1 MNLRDLQYVV
11 AVADHGHFGRAA
23 AACNISQ
30 PTLSGQILKL
40 EAELGVRI
48 FEREGRAV
56 AVAARAEPIVEHA
69 RRALAAV
76 AEVAAA
82 ARGARDPLAGPLR
95 IGVIPTVGPYLLPYA
110 LPALIRDLPQA
121 PIAIVEDLTARLL
134 SLVLERKIDA
144 AVIATD
150 PGDRKLETL
159 PLYEEPFLLVAAP
172 DHPLAARDKIAPDD
186 IDPEALLLLADGHC
200 LRDQAIALCGRGVG
214 GRAAGSDIS
223 ATSLET
229 LFHLAAAGY
238 GVTLAPRWRSRA
250 AAAAPSPASPPR
262 PFVDRAMK
270 RNVALAFRRDTIA
283 ARGARALRRQRARG
297 DARLSARNEAA
308 RRAGQGEG
316 QSRASKA
323 KGLIEATASCAA
335 SRWAGL
341 TRTLALSG
349 TINEGARNSAKVP
362 TTPVAATAAGE
373 ACKSPVETATSC

>member
-1 MNLRDLQYVV
+1 VNLRDLQYVV

-23 AACNISQ
+23 AACNVSQ

-48 FEREGRAV
+48 FEREGRTV

-95 IGVIPTVGPYLLPYA
+95 IGVIPTVGPYLLPHA

-134 SLVLERKIDA
+134 SLVIERKIDA

-150 PGDRKLETL
+150 PGDRKLEVM

-172 DHPLAARDKIAPDD
+172 DHPLAARAMIAPDD
-186 IDPEALLLLADGHC
+186 VDPEALLLLADGHC
-200 LRDQAIALCGRGVG
+200 LRDQAIALCGRGAAG

-229 LFHLAAAGY
+229 LFQLAAAGY
-238 GVTLAPRWRSRA
+238 GVTLAPQLAIESRGGGA
-250 AAAAPSPASPPR
+250 IAGLVAR

-270 RNVALAFRRDTIA
+270 RSVTLAFRRDSTRRA
-283 ARGARALRRQRARG
+283 ALARFAASVRVATPIFLREARPP
-297 DARLSARNEAA
+297 AAPVKRKAKAA
-308 RRAGQGEG
+308 RRKR
-316 QSRASKA
+316 RA
-323 KGLIEATASCAA
+323 
-335 SRWAGL
+335 
-341 TRTLALSG
+341 
-349 TINEGARNSAKVP
+349 
-362 TTPVAATAAGE
+362 
-373 ACKSPVETATSC
+373 

>member
-134 SLVLERKIDA
+134 ALVLERKIDA

-159 PLYEEPFLLVAAP
+159 PLYEESFLLVAAL
-172 DHPLAARDKIAPDD
+172 DHPLAARDKIAPND

-238 GVTLAPRWRSRA
+238 GVTLAPRLAIESRGGGAIAGLA
-250 AAAAPSPASPPR
+250 AR

-270 RNVALAFRRDTIA
+270 RKVALAFRRDTSRRA
-283 ARGARALRRQRARG
+283 ALARFAASVRAATPAFLRETRPAAAPVRAK
-297 DARLSARNEAA
+297 AKAA
-308 RRAGQGEG
+308 RRRR
-316 QSRASKA
+316 RA
-323 KGLIEATASCAA
+323 
-335 SRWAGL
+335 
-341 TRTLALSG
+341 
-349 TINEGARNSAKVP
+349 
-362 TTPVAATAAGE
+362 
-373 ACKSPVETATSC
+373 

>member
-48 FEREGRAV
+48 FEREGRTV

-110 LPALIRDLPQA
+110 LPALMRDLPQA

-150 PGDRKLETL
+150 PGDRKLEAL

-172 DHPLAARDKIAPDD
+172 DHPLAARDRIAPDD

-200 LRDQAIALCGRGVG
+200 LRDQAIALCGRGAG

-229 LFHLAAAGY
+229 LFQLAAAGY
-238 GVTLAPRWRSRA
+238 GVTLAPRLAIESRGGGAIAGLA
-250 AAAAPSPASPPR
+250 AR
-262 PFVDRAMK
+262 PFVDRAIK
-270 RNVALAFRRDTIA
+270 RNVALAFRRDSTRRA
-283 ARGARALRRQRARG
+283 ALTRFAASVRAATPIFLRETRPPAPPVKRKAK
-297 DARLSARNEAA
+297 AA
-308 RRAGQGEG
+308 RR
-316 QSRASKA
+316 K
-323 KGLIEATASCAA
+323 
-335 SRWAGL
+335 
-341 TRTLALSG
+341 
-349 TINEGARNSAKVP
+349 
-362 TTPVAATAAGE
+362 
-373 ACKSPVETATSC
+373 

>member
-23 AACNISQ
+23 AACNVSQ

-40 EAELGVRI
+40 EADLGVRI

-121 PIAIVEDLTARLL
+121 PIAIVEDLTDRLL
-134 SLVLERKIDA
+134 PLLVERKLDA

-150 PGDRKLETL
+150 TGDRKLETL
-159 PLYEEPFLLVAAP
+159 PLYDEPFLLVAAL
-172 DHPLAARDKIAPDD
+172 DHPLAGRDKVAPDD
-186 IDPEALLLLADGHC
+186 VDPKTLLLLADGHC
-200 LRDQAIALCGRGVG
+200 LRDQAIALCGHDAARG
-214 GRAAGSDIS
+214 AAGSDIS

-229 LFHLAAAGY
+229 LLQLAAAGY
-238 GVTLAPRWRSRA
+238 GVTLAPRLAIEGRRGA
-250 AAAAPSPASPPR
+250 ALAGLAAR
-262 PFVDRAMK
+262 PFADRAVK
-270 RNVALAFRRDTIA
+270 REVTLAFRRDTT
-283 ARGARALRRQRARG
+283 
-297 DARLSARNEAA
+297 
-308 RRAGQGEG
+308 RRAALVRFAA
-316 QSRASKA
+316 SLRAAAPAWLTEAKPPPAAPVKA
-323 KGLIEATASCAA
+323 KAKA
-335 SRWAGL
+335 SRRMRRA
-341 TRTLALSG
+341 A
-349 TINEGARNSAKVP
+349 AKR
-362 TTPVAATAAGE
+362 
-373 ACKSPVETATSC
+373 

>member
-1 MNLRDLQYVV
+1 MNLRDLRYVV

-95 IGVIPTVGPYLLPYA
+95 IGVISTVGPYLLPYA

-134 SLVLERKIDA
+134 SLVVERKIDA
-144 AVIATD
+144 AVVATD

-159 PLYEEPFLLVAAP
+159 PLYEEPFLFVAAP
-172 DHPLAARDKIAPDD
+172 DHPLAARDRIATDD
-186 IDPEALLLLADGHC
+186 VDPEALLLLADGHC
-200 LRDQAIALCGRGVG
+200 LRDQAIALCGRGAG
-214 GRAAGSDIS
+214 GLAGGSDIS

-229 LFHLAAAGY
+229 LFRLVAAGY
-238 GVTLAPRWRSRA
+238 GVTLAPQLAIDGRDGA
-250 AAAAPSPASPPR
+250 AIAGLAAR

-270 RNVALAFRRDTIA
+270 RNVALAFRRDST
-283 ARGARALRRQRARG
+283 
-297 DARLSARNEAA
+297 
-308 RRAGQGEG
+308 RRAALA
-316 QSRASKA
+316 RF
-323 KGLIEATASCAA
+323 AA
-335 SRWAGL
+335 SVR
-341 TRTLALSG
+341 
-349 TINEGARNSAKVP
+349 
-362 TTPVAATAAGE
+362 AATAVSLREMRPPA
-373 ACKSPVETATSC
+373 APVGAKTKPAQRKRRARSQRRPLAPRRDGRD

>member
-134 SLVLERKIDA
+134 PLVLERKIDA

-172 DHPLAARDKIAPDD
+172 DHPLSARDRIAPDD

-200 LRDQAIALCGRGVG
+200 LRDQAIALCGRGAG

-238 GVTLAPRWRSRA
+238 GVTLAPRLAIESRGGA
-250 AAAAPSPASPPR
+250 AIAGLAAR

-270 RNVALAFRRDTIA
+270 RKVALAYRRDSSRRA
-283 ARGARALRRQRARG
+283 ALARFAASVRAVTLVVLGETRP
-297 DARLSARNEAA
+297 SAAPVRAKAKAA
-308 RRAGQGEG
+308 RRRR
-316 QSRASKA
+316 RA
-323 KGLIEATASCAA
+323 
-335 SRWAGL
+335 
-341 TRTLALSG
+341 
-349 TINEGARNSAKVP
+349 
-362 TTPVAATAAGE
+362 
-373 ACKSPVETATSC
+373 

>member
-56 AVAARAEPIVEHA
+56 AVAARAEPIVDHA

-95 IGVIPTVGPYLLPYA
+95 IGIIPTVGPYLLPYA

-121 PIAIVEDLTARLL
+121 PLAIVEDLTARLL

-150 PGDRKLETL
+150 PGDRKLEIL
-159 PLYEEPFLLVAAP
+159 PLYEDPSCSSPRLTIRSRRAKGSRPTTSTPKRCCCSRTVIACATRRSLCAGAAQ
-172 DHPLAARDKIAPDD
+172 
-186 IDPEALLLLADGHC
+186 AD
-200 LRDQAIALCGRGVG
+200 
-214 GRAAGSDIS
+214 
-223 ATSLET
+223 
-229 LFHLAAAGY
+229 
-238 GVTLAPRWRSRA
+238 APR
-250 AAAAPSPASPPR
+250 APTSAQPASRRCSTSPP
-262 PFVDRAMK
+262 P
-270 RNVALAFRRDTIA
+270 
-283 ARGARALRRQRARG
+283 
-297 DARLSARNEAA
+297 
-308 RRAGQGEG
+308 
-316 QSRASKA
+316 
-323 KGLIEATASCAA
+323 ATA
-335 SRWAGL
+335 
-341 TRTLALSG
+341 
-349 TINEGARNSAKVP
+349 
-362 TTPVAATAAGE
+362 
-373 ACKSPVETATSC
+373 

>member
-40 EAELGVRI
+40 EEELGVRI
-48 FEREGRAV
+48 FEREGRTV

-69 RRALAAV
+69 RHVLAAV

-82 ARGARDPLAGPLR
+82 ARGARDPFAGPLR

-121 PIAIVEDLTARLL
+121 PIAIVEDVTARLL

-159 PLYEEPFLLVAAP
+159 PLYEEPFLFVAAP
-172 DHPLAARDKIAPDD
+172 GHPLAARDRVAPDD

-200 LRDQAIALCGRGVG
+200 LRDQAIALCGRGAG

-229 LFHLAAAGY
+229 LFQLAAAGY
-238 GVTLAPRWRSRA
+238 GVTLAPQLAIESRGGAIAGLA
-250 AAAAPSPASPPR
+250 AR
-262 PFVDRAMK
+262 PLTDRTMK
-270 RNVALAFRRDTIA
+270 RDVTLAFRRD
-283 ARGARALRRQRARG
+283 
-297 DARLSARNEAA
+297 SS
-308 RRAGQGEG
+308 RRAALTRFAA
-316 QSRASKA
+316 SVRAATPVLLREAKPAAAPVRAKA
-323 KGLIEATASCAA
+323 KAA
-335 SRWAGL
+335 HRRRKA
-341 TRTLALSG
+341 
-349 TINEGARNSAKVP
+349 
-362 TTPVAATAAGE
+362 
-373 ACKSPVETATSC
+373 

>member
-23 AACNISQ
+23 AACNVSQ

-48 FEREGRAV
+48 FEREGRTV

-95 IGVIPTVGPYLLPYA
+95 IGVIPTVGPYLLPHA

-134 SLVLERKIDA
+134 SLVIERKIDA

-150 PGDRKLETL
+150 PGDRKLEVM

-172 DHPLAARDKIAPDD
+172 DHPLAARAMIAPDD
-186 IDPEALLLLADGHC
+186 VDPEALLLLADGHC
-200 LRDQAIALCGRGVG
+200 LRDQAIALCGRGAG

-229 LFHLAAAGY
+229 LFQLAAAGY
-238 GVTLAPRWRSRA
+238 GVTLAPQLAIESRGGGA
-250 AAAAPSPASPPR
+250 IAGLVAR

-270 RNVALAFRRDTIA
+270 RSVTLAFRRDSTRRA
-283 ARGARALRRQRARG
+283 ALARFAASVRVATPVFLRETRPPAAPVKRKAK
-297 DARLSARNEAA
+297 AA
-308 RRAGQGEG
+308 RRKR
-316 QSRASKA
+316 RA
-323 KGLIEATASCAA
+323 
-335 SRWAGL
+335 
-341 TRTLALSG
+341 
-349 TINEGARNSAKVP
+349 
-362 TTPVAATAAGE
+362 
-373 ACKSPVETATSC
+373 

>member
-56 AVAARAEPIVEHA
+56 TVAARAEPIVEHA

-82 ARGARDPLAGPLR
+82 ARGARDPLAGALR

-134 SLVLERKIDA
+134 ALVVERKIDA
-144 AVIATD
+144 AVIATE
-150 PGDRKLETL
+150 PGDRKLEIL
-159 PLYEEPFLLVAAP
+159 SLYEEPFVLVAPP
-172 DHPLAARDKIAPDD
+172 DHPLAARDRIARDD
-186 IDPEALLLLADGHC
+186 VDPETLLLLADGHC
-200 LRDQAIALCGRGVG
+200 LRDQAIDLCGRGAAA
-214 GRAAGSDIS
+214 RAAGSDIS
-223 ATSLET
+223 AASLET
-229 LFHLAAAGY
+229 LFRLVAAGY
-238 GVTLAPRWRSRA
+238 GVTLAPLLAVERGNGA
-250 AAAAPSPASPPR
+250 AVNGLAAR

-270 RNVALAFRRDTIA
+270 RSVALAFRRDSTRRA
-283 ARGARALRRQRARG
+283 ALARFAASVRAATPASLRETTPPAAPVRTKAK
-297 DARLSARNEAA
+297 AA
-308 RRAGQGEG
+308 RRK
-316 QSRASKA
+316 R
-323 KGLIEATASCAA
+323 
-335 SRWAGL
+335 R
-341 TRTLALSG
+341 
-349 TINEGARNSAKVP
+349 V
-362 TTPVAATAAGE
+362 
-373 ACKSPVETATSC
+373 